1 MIRSSSQR
9 ALASVAAE
17 AIALDDRE
25 SSPEPNADQI
35 GRLVRDNYAFIWRL
49 LRRLGLPVGDADD
62 AAQQVFLS
70 VAQKLDAIQAGRER
84 AFLYGVA
91 LHIAKRARRSV
102 GRRREEPLEAVDERE
117 LGAPSLERQLEQRQA
132 RRLLDQFL
140 DQMPEDLRVVFVLFE
155 LEELTTSEI
164 AGVCGIPI
172 GTVAS
177 RLRRARED
185 FEARVARFE
194 ARRRFRG
201 GER

>member
-1 MIRSSSQR
+1 MIGSSSER

-62 AAQQVFLS
+62 ATQQVFLS
-70 VAQKLDAIQAGRER
+70 AAQKLDAIQSGRER

-102 GRRREEPLEAVDERE
+102 GRRREEPLEAVDERD

-164 AGVCGIPI
+164 ASVCGIPI

-201 GER
+201 GDR